1 MKVPA
6 GEWKLLLAEIESAKR
21 RFDLSRDARCSV
33 CMEAGRDGFWLAR
46 CLEDAGVQALV
57 VDPASIE
64 LNRRARRKKTDRLD
78 ARKLLAKLYQ
88 YLSGDRG
95 VWSVVRIPS
104 ADAEDGRML
113 HREHERLSKERTRHL
128 NRISSLLCTQGLK
141 VTGYKQFPEQLEMMR
156 LWDGSPLRPALKAE
170 LLREYERLQF
180 VKKQLRE
187 VSAELRREL
196 KEGSTDTHEKTRM
209 LYAILGVGV
218 LGSRVLST
226 EFYGW
231 REFKNRKQV
240 GALAGLTGSPFSSG
254 DTDMEQGISKAGN
267 RRVKWIAIQLAWSWL
282 RFQPES
288 RLSKWFEERF
298 GPGTKR
304 LRRVGIVALA
314 RKLLVELW
322 RYVEL
327 GIVPDGAVF
336 KGE

>member
-1 MKVPA
+1 M
-6 GEWKLLLAEIESAKR
+6 
-21 RFDLSRDARCSV
+21 
-33 CMEAGRDGFWLAR
+33 
-46 CLEDAGVQALV
+46 
-57 VDPASIE
+57 
-64 LNRRARRKKTDRLD
+64 
-78 ARKLLAKLYQ
+78 
-88 YLSGDRG
+88 
-95 VWSVVRIPS
+95 
-104 ADAEDGRML
+104 
-113 HREHERLSKERTRHL
+113 
-128 NRISSLLCTQGLK
+128 
-141 VTGYKQFPEQLEMMR
+141 TGYKQFPEQLEMMR

-267 RRVKWIAIQLAWSWL
+267 RRVRWIAIQLAWSWL